1 MHTAID
7 IDASLRRFWELEE
20 VNQEFHGKPE
30 DNEVEQHFVKTHTRD
45 SKGRRTSVQKLQ
57 GTVFGY
63 FTGSANKI
71 HGCRALPKERPQSA
85 FTVRAIYAWVSSVG
99 PHARTIARRNWQKAE
114 LLLATSSCNYPKITG
129 RIWRLIQGH
138 EWTVLKRSSAHWT
151 QHSTKPF
158 LDLHAF

>member
-85 FTVRAIYAWVSSVG
+85 FTVRAIYA
-99 PHARTIARRNWQKAE
+99 
-114 LLLATSSCNYPKITG
+114 
-129 RIWRLIQGH
+129 
-138 EWTVLKRSSAHWT
+138 
-151 QHSTKPF
+151 
-158 LDLHAF
+158 